1 MKLAQ
6 AKALAEKE
14 SRENPG
20 CTIFLCAAFIYNM
33 EMLRRGDAPRIDDN
47 GYKTCDFYDSSVIA
61 RIVDGKWRDV
71 GY

>member
-14 SRENPG
+14 SAENKG
-20 CTIFLCAAFIYNM
+20 CTIYLCAGFIYNM

-61 RIVDGKWRDV
+61 RIVNGKWRDV